1 MESFSFYTLS
11 IALFLCLCYD
21 TTHCQQAY
29 LNNSQLNCTSDP
41 SISKGYLCNR
51 PLQTCK
57 SYVTFRS
64 QPPYDTAKSI
74 ADLLGS
80 DASLIA
86 SINNVSN
93 IFDSIPAD
101 KLSTVPITCLCS
113 GTIYQYYAHYT
124 AKKSD
129 TYFHIANDTYQGLTT
144 CQALTGQN
152 YYNSGDIPVGTELTV
167 PVRCAC
173 PTENQTENGVISL
186 LDYMVKRN
194 DTVLSIAKAFGVS
207 VWSVLEA
214 NMLSQN
220 STIYPFTPILVPL
233 ESETCTT
240 NPGSFFCDC
249 PNGYAADGVSCK
261 TDPRKFPIKWIAL
274 LERNLVSHFI
284 AMTKED
290 RLHQILQP
298 QVAREASREDIHAI
312 ANLAMRC
319 LRLNGK
325 KRPTMKEVSMEL
337 EALRIS
343 QKGLENFQMLRE
355 FPRASFIER

>member
-1 MESFSFYTLS
+1 MESFPFYTLS
-11 IALFLCLCYD
+11 IVLFLCLFCE

-29 LNNSQLNCTSDP
+29 LNNLQLNCTGNP
-41 SISKGYLCNR
+41 SMSKGYQCND
-51 PLQTCK
+51 PLQSCK
-57 SYVTFRS
+57 SYVIFRS
-64 QPPYDTAKSI
+64 QPPYETAKSI
-74 ADLLGS
+74 AGLLGS
-80 DASLIA
+80 KASLIA

-93 IFDSIPAD
+93 IVDSIPAG
-101 KLSTVPITCLCS
+101 KLTTVPITCLCS

-124 AKKSD
+124 AKKSE

-152 YYNSGDIPVGTELTV
+152 YYNSEDIPVGTELTV

-207 VWSVLEA
+207 VRSVLEA

-233 ESETCTT
+233 ESKTCTT

-261 TDPRKFPIKWIAL
+261 TDPRKLPVKWIAL
-274 LERNLVSHFI
+274 LGISLSLSLSLCVCMCLCVLASH
-284 AMTKED
+284 
-290 RLHQILQP
+290 
-298 QVAREASREDIHAI
+298 
-312 ANLAMRC
+312 C
-319 LRLNGK
+319 LEETNSIGW
-325 KRPTMKEVSMEL
+325 S
-337 EALRIS
+337 
-343 QKGLENFQMLRE
+343 N
-355 FPRASFIER
+355 